1 MRTAE
6 NYQEDLTMAADIL
19 IIDDEEDIRELIGG
33 ILEDEGYEARLAG
46 NSDAA
51 LAAIAERRPSMVVL
65 DIWLQGSRLD
75 GLDLLIEIKEVHKDL
90 PVVIIS
96 GHGNIE
102 TAVSAIK
109 RGAYEYIEK
118 PFKADKLIH
127 VVGRALENSRL
138 KRENQQL
145 RNQTGDS
152 NEIVGSSNNI
162 RNLTQALKRAAP
174 SNGRIMLFGPMGSG
188 KELAARSI
196 HNWSMRA
203 EAPFVVLPA
212 ATMLPERMEEEL
224 FGVEDDDG
232 KPVRIG
238 KLEEAHGGTLYLDE
252 VADMPLETQ
261 SKVLRVLV
269 DQTFNRVG
277 GAKQVK
283 VDVRIV
289 SSTARD
295 LESMIKDSSFREDLL
310 HRLAVVP
317 ITLPSLHEHRE
328 DIPELVNHFCSLYST
343 QTGQPLRDFSDDAI
357 AIIQTMDWHGN
368 VRQLRNSVERLLIM
382 TGGEPGQPV
391 VASMLPADLAGT
403 SRGSSTGGGLE
414 SLMSLPLR
422 EARETFESDYIK
434 AQLSRFGGNIS
445 KTATFVGMERS
456 ALHRKMRALDITIA
470 EREDVDAQDVTAT
483 S

>member
-1 MRTAE
+1 
-6 NYQEDLTMAADIL
+6 MAVDIL

-33 ILEDEGYEARLAG
+33 ILEDEGYETRLAG

-51 LAAIAERRPSMVVL
+51 LAAIAERRPSMVIL

-118 PFKADKLIH
+118 PFKADRLLH
-127 VVGRALENSRL
+127 VIDRALENYRL

-145 RNQTGDS
+145 KVQSGESDD
-152 NEIVGSSNNI
+152 IIGSSNII
-162 RNLTQALKRAAP
+162 RNLVQSLKRAAP
-174 SNGRIMLFGPMGSG
+174 SNGRIMLSGPSGSG
-188 KELAARSI
+188 KELAARCI
-196 HNWSMRA
+196 HAWSNRA
-203 EAPFVVLPA
+203 KASFVVLPA

-224 FGVEDDDG
+224 FGIENEDG
-232 KPVRIG
+232 KPIRIG

-252 VADMPLETQ
+252 VADMPSETQ

-269 DQTFNRVG
+269 DQTFHRVG
-277 GAKQVK
+277 GAKPVK

-295 LESMIKDSSFREDLL
+295 LQALIKASMFREDLL

-317 ITLPSLHEHRE
+317 IQLPSLHEHRE
-328 DIPELVNHFCSLYST
+328 DIPELVHQFCALYST
-343 QTGQPLRDFSDDAI
+343 QSGQPHRSFADDAL
-357 AIIQTMDWHGN
+357 AVIQTMDWHGN

-382 TGGEPGQPV
+382 SSGSADEPITASQLPGDLTGT
-391 VASMLPADLAGT
+391 ANDST
-403 SRGSSTGGGLE
+403 SSGMET
-414 SLMSLPLR
+414 LMSLPLR
-422 EARETFESDYIK
+422 EARETFESEYIK
-434 AQLSRFGGNIS
+434 AQLNRFGGNIS
-445 KTATFVGMERS
+445 RTASFVGMERS
-456 ALHRKMRALDITIA
+456 ALHRKMRALDISFS
-470 EREDVDAQDVTAT
+470 EREDADPAT
-483 S
+483 

>member
-1 MRTAE
+1 MAV
-6 NYQEDLTMAADIL
+6 DLL

-51 LAAIAERRPSMVVL
+51 LAAIAERRPAMVIL

-75 GLDLLIEIKEVHKDL
+75 GLDLLIEIKKVHTDL

-118 PFKADKLIH
+118 PFKADRLIH

-138 KRENQQL
+138 KRENEQL
-145 RNQTGDS
+145 RNQSGESSD
-152 NEIVGSSNNI
+152 IIGSSNVV
-162 RNLTQALKRAAP
+162 RDLTLELKRAAP
-174 SNGRIMLFGPMGSG
+174 SNGRIMLLGPMGSG

-196 HNWSMRA
+196 HSWSTRA

-224 FGVEDDDG
+224 FGVEDEDG
-232 KPVRIG
+232 NPTRVGR
-238 KLEEAHGGTLYLDE
+238 LEAAHGGTLYLDE
-252 VADMPLETQ
+252 VADMPIETQ
-261 SKVLRVLV
+261 GKVLRVLV

-289 SSTARD
+289 SSSSKD
-295 LESMIKDSSFREDLL
+295 LNALVQAEAFREDLL

-317 ITLPSLHEHRE
+317 IHLPSLHEHRE
-328 DIPELVNHFCSLYST
+328 DIPELVQHFCSLYST
-343 QTGQPLRDFSDDAI
+343 QSGKPLRTFADDAL
-357 AIIQTMDWHGN
+357 AVIQTMDWNGN
-368 VRQLRNSVERLLIM
+368 VRQLKNSVERLLIM
-382 TGGEPGQPV
+382 SGGDADQPI
-391 VASMLPADLAGT
+391 SADLLPSDLTGAAGGT
-403 SRGSSTGGGLE
+403 GSANGIE
-414 SLMSLPLR
+414 NLMSLPLK
-422 EARETFESDYIK
+422 EARDTFETEYIR

-456 ALHRKMRALDITIA
+456 ALHRKMRALDITVT
-470 EREDVDAQDVTAT
+470 EREDTDAAQSAVGA
-483 S
+483 

>member
-1 MRTAE
+1 MAV
-6 NYQEDLTMAADIL
+6 DLL

-51 LAAIAERRPSMVVL
+51 LAAIAERRPAMVIL

-75 GLDLLIEIKEVHKDL
+75 GLDLLIEIKKVHKDL

-118 PFKADKLIH
+118 PFKADRLIH

-138 KRENQQL
+138 KRENEQL
-145 RNQTGDS
+145 RSQSGESSD
-152 NEIVGSSNNI
+152 IIGSSNVI
-162 RNLTQALKRAAP
+162 RDLTLVLKRAAP

-196 HNWSMRA
+196 HSWSTRA

-224 FGVEDDDG
+224 FGVEGQDG
-232 KPVRIG
+232 NPTRVGR
-238 KLEEAHGGTLYLDE
+238 LEAAHGGTLYLDE
-252 VADMPLETQ
+252 VADMPIETQ
-261 SKVLRVLV
+261 GKVLRVLV

-289 SSTARD
+289 SSSSKD
-295 LESMIKDSSFREDLL
+295 LNALVKAEAFREDLL

-317 ITLPSLHEHRE
+317 INLPSLHEHRE
-328 DIPELVNHFCSLYST
+328 DIPELVQHFCTLYST
-343 QTGQPLRDFSDDAI
+343 QSSKPLRTFADDAL
-357 AIIQTMDWHGN
+357 AMIQTMDWNGN
-368 VRQLRNSVERLLIM
+368 VRQLKNSVERLLIM
-382 TGGEPGQPV
+382 SGGEADEPIS
-391 VASMLPADLAGT
+391 AELLPADLTGAT
-403 SRGSSTGGGLE
+403 SSNGSGNGIE
-414 SLMSLPLR
+414 NLMSMPLK
-422 EARETFESDYIK
+422 EARDTFETEYIR

-445 KTATFVGMERS
+445 KTASFVGMERS
-456 ALHRKMRALDITIA
+456 ALHRKMRALDITVT
-470 EREDVDAQDVTAT
+470 ERDDSEAAQSAVGG
-483 S
+483 

>member
-1 MRTAE
+1 
-6 NYQEDLTMAADIL
+6 MAVDIL

-33 ILEDEGYEARLAG
+33 ILEDEGYESRLAG

-51 LAAIAERRPSMVVL
+51 LAAIADRRPSLVIL

-75 GLDLLIEIKEVHKDL
+75 GLDLLIEIKKVHKDL

-118 PFKADKLIH
+118 PFKADRLIH

-138 KRENQQL
+138 KRENKQL
-145 RNQTGDS
+145 RNQTGESTAIIGAS
-152 NEIVGSSNNI
+152 NVI
-162 RNLTQALKRAAP
+162 RDLTQVLKRAAP

-196 HNWSMRA
+196 HSWSTRS
-203 EAPFVVLPA
+203 EAPFVVLSA

-224 FGVEDDDG
+224 FGVEDSTG
-232 KPVRIG
+232 NPTRVGR
-238 KLEEAHGGTLYLDE
+238 LEEAHGGTLYLDE
-252 VADMPLETQ
+252 VADMPMETQ
-261 SKVLRVLV
+261 GKVLRVLV

-277 GAKQVK
+277 GAKQVN

-289 SSTARD
+289 SSTSKD
-295 LESMIKDSSFREDLL
+295 LNALVTAEAFREDLL

-317 ITLPSLHEHRE
+317 INLPSLHEHRE
-328 DIPELVNHFCSLYST
+328 DIPELVHHFCTLYAAQSSK
-343 QTGQPLRDFSDDAI
+343 PLRTFAEDAL
-357 AIIQTMDWHGN
+357 AVIQTMDWNGN
-368 VRQLRNSVERLLIM
+368 VRQLKNSVERMLIM
-382 TGGEPGQPV
+382 SGGEADEPI
-391 VASMLPADLAGT
+391 SADLLPSDLT
-403 SRGSSTGGGLE
+403 SSTGSSSGANGIE
-414 SLMSLPLR
+414 SLMSLPLK
-422 EARETFESDYIK
+422 EARDAFETEYIK

-445 KTATFVGMERS
+445 KTSSFVGMERS
-456 ALHRKMRALDITIA
+456 ALHRKMRALDISVA
-470 EREDVDAQDVTAT
+470 EREEPGAPLSA
-483 S
+483 SGG

>member
-1 MRTAE
+1 MAV
-6 NYQEDLTMAADIL
+6 DLL

-51 LAAIAERRPSMVVL
+51 LAAIAERRPAMVIL

-75 GLDLLIEIKEVHKDL
+75 GLDLLIEIKKVHTDL

-118 PFKADKLIH
+118 PFKADRLIH

-138 KRENQQL
+138 KRENEQL
-145 RNQTGDS
+145 RSQSGESSD
-152 NEIVGSSNNI
+152 IIGSSNVV
-162 RNLTQALKRAAP
+162 RDLTLELKRAAP
-174 SNGRIMLFGPMGSG
+174 SNGRIMLLGPMGSG

-196 HNWSMRA
+196 HSWSTRA

-224 FGVEDDDG
+224 FGVEDEDG
-232 KPVRIG
+232 NPTRVGR
-238 KLEEAHGGTLYLDE
+238 LEAAHGGTLYLDE
-252 VADMPLETQ
+252 VADMPMETQ
-261 SKVLRVLV
+261 GKVLRVLV

-289 SSTARD
+289 SSSSKD
-295 LESMIKDSSFREDLL
+295 LNALVQAEAFREDLL

-317 ITLPSLHEHRE
+317 IHLPSLHEHRE
-328 DIPELVNHFCSLYST
+328 DIPELVQHFCSLYST
-343 QTGQPLRDFSDDAI
+343 QSGKPLRTFADDAL
-357 AIIQTMDWHGN
+357 AVIQTMDWNGN
-368 VRQLRNSVERLLIM
+368 VRQLKNSVERLLIM
-382 TGGEPGQPV
+382 SGGDADQPI
-391 VASMLPADLAGT
+391 SADLLPSDLTGAAG
-403 SRGSSTGGGLE
+403 GSGNANGIE
-414 SLMSLPLR
+414 NLMSLPLK
-422 EARETFESDYIK
+422 EARDTFETEYIR

-456 ALHRKMRALDITIA
+456 ALHRKMRALDITVT
-470 EREDVDAQDVTAT
+470 ERDDTEAAQSAVGA
-483 S
+483 